1 MVPGREGVM
10 IFLGISV
17 TIQVR
22 VKGGTLD
29 TQEHKRDIEAVPRV
43 YFKNYHAHSLGPS
56 TAL

>member
-1 MVPGREGVM
+1 M

-43 YFKNYHAHSLGPS
+43 YFKNYHVHSLGPS